1 VFFRRRSDGV
11 GVETIFS
18 LIGGIEHREIQETYA
33 AAISVF
39 LYKAICIILY
49 AMKEKKWTGSDPTG
63 MSQIVVDASVEG
75 PERNLSFGDA
85 GFEDAWSCW
94 WSLQFIM
101 IYL

>member
-49 AMKEKKWTGSDPTG
+49 AMKEKK
-63 MSQIVVDASVEG
+63 
-75 PERNLSFGDA
+75 
-85 GFEDAWSCW
+85 
-94 WSLQFIM
+94 
-101 IYL
+101 